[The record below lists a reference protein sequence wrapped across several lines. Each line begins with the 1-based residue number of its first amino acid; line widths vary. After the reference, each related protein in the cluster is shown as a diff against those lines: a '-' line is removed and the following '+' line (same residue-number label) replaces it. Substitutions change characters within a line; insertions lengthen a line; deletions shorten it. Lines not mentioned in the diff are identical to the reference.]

1 MNMGSIPARA
11 VIRSKNHVNKRKQTM
26 EEIIDMLA
34 LGEAFLVCLGMAYLE
49 AIADARQFRGFLL
62 QCVSE
67 FRRQIQIAVA
77 FLLDKKSSRFIV
89 T

>member
-1 MNMGSIPARA
+1 M
-11 VIRSKNHVNKRKQTM
+11 VLRSKNHVNKRKQSM

-34 LGEAFLVCLGMAYLE
+34 PGEAFLVCLGMAYLE
-49 AIADARQFRGFLL
+49 TISNACQFLGLLL
-62 QCVSE
+62 QGFSE